1 MTRYERFV
9 LWLNRFYHKQNKI
22 TICVLY
28 TLIMAILGVLIYGAT
43 HQQASSSI
51 SVKYTVPS
59 YTVTFDPNG
68 GELSTIGGGV
78 SSKIV
83 KLGDTYG
90 DLPVPTRTGY
100 AFVGWRG
107 RNLIDINRGYR
118 ASSLLSFNIEGD
130 KMTLTNEANTTGK
143 KEYSCVIIPIEDLTD
158 GRYWLSYEDVN
169 YSGECNEP
177 SISIY
182 GKVSQGNVSTGM
194 RVFYNTNES
203 TAAYF
208 DFSTLNSQYN
218 EYYISGEYHIEIYV
232 SVGSSFEAG
241 SLSFSNLMLTKV
253 SSENEVV
260 KYEPYYIESDTVFG
274 TPGDR
279 TLTAMWSQDNI
290 LTGGALQTESDL
302 AQWQQLSEHDGTEGG
317 FTDGVASIVTEDNYS
332 CAKIEGQQHRAKQI
346 HQSVLGKFEA
356 KKMYSI
362 TAKVKLVNMIKHENT
377 ATSSYFN
384 PVIMLYST
392 GYVGSTWFRPINNCY
407 ISDYNNQ
414 GWVDVRFVGLSC
426 PEVADDFDISQATS
440 ISFAVFIANYS
451 GTLYIRDFA
460 IAKM

>member
-1 MTRYERFV
+1 MTKYERFV

-43 HQQASSSI
+43 HQQASSNI
-51 SVKYTVPS
+51 SVRYTRPT

-78 SSKIV
+78 SSKQIR
-83 KLGDTYG
+83 LCDTYG

-100 AFVGWRG
+100 VFLGWRG
-107 RNLIDINRGYR
+107 KNLV
-118 ASSLLSFNIEGD
+118 NIPNGV
-130 KMTLTNEANTTGK
+130 
-143 KEYSCVIIPIEDLTD
+143 YSE
-158 GRYWLSYEDVN
+158 
-169 YSGECNEP
+169 
-177 SISIY
+177 
-182 GKVSQGNVSTGM
+182 
-194 RVFYNTNES
+194 
-203 TAAYF
+203 
-208 DFSTLNSQYN
+208 
-218 EYYISGEYHIEIYV
+218 YV
-232 SVGSSFEAG
+232 SVSNSVITVTKSTTANQTKVFSALQLKPNTEYTVSCKIQGAYTGRIYGFLMKNGGCYG
-241 SLSFSNLMLTKV
+241 SLYAQYVDSNGNFNCTYTTSDTGIDTDKGQIIFVQGTGVNDEDINIIGDKVVISNIMLCEGT
-253 SSENEVV
+253 STA
-260 KYEPYYIESDTVFG
+260 YEPYYIESDTVFG

-302 AQWQQLSEHDGTEGG
+302 AQWRHSNIHDGTEEN
-317 FTDGVASIVTEDNYS
+317 FSYGVASIVAEDNYS
-332 CAKIEGQQHRAKQI
+332 CAKIVGEQHRAKQI
-346 HQSVLGKFEA
+346 FQSVLGKLEA
-356 KKMYSI
+356 KRMYSI
-362 TAKVKLVNMIKHENT
+362 TAKIKLVNMIKHENT
-377 ATSSYFN
+377 STDSYFD

-392 GYVGSTWFRPINNCY
+392 GYVGSTWFRPINY
-407 ISDYNNQ
+407 GHIPDYNNQ

-440 ISFAVFIANYS
+440 ISFAIFIANYS